1 MSLAHRT
8 SDGLTSTWSVL
19 DHLYNVPK
27 QLLPNMRRIKEMTF
41 KNVPELLKRNI
52 SLNNIKN
59 SQSFYFIF
67 KSVILQ
73 KVLLVSAVN
82 RCQISV
88 AGQKCP
94 SARHSSLHSGDLSY
108 CIAVAAH
115 RADLCYSVVDLGHSG
130 ALTSCNGLVKVR
142 RLMLCRGDCIS
153 ASPRGAVDLRQLE
166 SDLHHSA
173 PPYHPLQLNKAPLQY
188 PHFFP
193 GVMRGI

>member
-1 MSLAHRT
+1 MICPWPFVQRAKATFAQHEADQGDDFQECART
-8 SDGLTSTWSVL
+8 T
-19 DHLYNVPK
+19 
-27 QLLPNMRRIKEMTF
+27 KEKYF
-41 KNVPELLKRNI
+41 SQQHQK
-52 SLNNIKN
+52 
-59 SQSFYFIF
+59 QSFYFIF

>member
-59 SQSFYFIF
+59 SHSILSLNLLFCKRFCLSQLLIAARYLLLDRSVHQLDTPAFIL
-67 KSVILQ
+67 VIWVI
-73 KVLLVSAVN
+73 VL
-82 RCQISV
+82 R
-88 AGQKCP
+88 
-94 SARHSSLHSGDLSY
+94 SLHTEQ
-108 CIAVAAH
+108 I
-115 RADLCYSVVDLGHSG
+115 CYSVVDLGHSG